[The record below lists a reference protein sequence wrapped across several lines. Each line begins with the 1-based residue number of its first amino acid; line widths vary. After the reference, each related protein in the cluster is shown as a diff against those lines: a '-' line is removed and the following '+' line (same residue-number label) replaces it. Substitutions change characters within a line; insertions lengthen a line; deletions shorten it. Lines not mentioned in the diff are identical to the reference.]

1 MGGTNILNPLK
12 IATGLNIGGKKRVI
26 FLLTDGEDG
35 NKMNIIK
42 YARDHCESTRV
53 HTFGIGDGCDQEL
66 IKETAIAGRGSHSF
80 AADKCSN
87 LSGQVI

>member
-1 MGGTNILNPLK
+1 MGGTDILNPLK
-12 IATGLNIGGKKRVI
+12 KATGLNIGGKKRVI

-80 AADKCSN
+80 ASDNCSN